1 MQTTKPNFEGKSMNS
16 SSREMSN
23 YINIKEYHEA
33 EATHPFYKEM
43 VDEMLNQIKN
53 ISSKKETR
61 VVEFGAG
68 TGLFTKELLE
78 INNLKVDAVEIDEV
92 CYSYLQNNLGNK
104 GANLI
109 LGDAITY
116 SGDYFYDVVV
126 SCFAHDHIHFDKRF
140 DYAKNVA
147 RNLAPGGFY
156 IVGHEIIPHFSN
168 EEERIKALR
177 SFQGYIIWKAIQDG
191 CEKVAGLELESLKSA
206 IAGIGDCKR
215 HMKMFEEEMQAA
227 GLKEIFRKKIGPLD
241 REDVGGVYVFVYKND
256 KLKQIWEILG

>member
-1 MQTTKPNFEGKSMNS
+1 MNP

-43 VDEMLNQIKN
+43 ADEMLNQIKK

-61 VVEFGAG
+61 IVEFGAG

-92 CYSYLQNNLGNK
+92 CYSYLRDNLGDK

-109 LGDAITY
+109 LGDAIIY
-116 SGDYFYDVVV
+116 SRDGFYDIVV

-140 DYAKNVA
+140 DYAKNVQN
-147 RNLAPGGFY
+147 NLSHSGVY
-156 IVGHEIIPHFSN
+156 IVGHEILPIFST
-168 EEERIKALR
+168 EEERRGSLR
-177 SFQGYIIWKAIQDG
+177 SFQGYIIWK
-191 CEKVAGLELESLKSA
+191 A

-241 REDVGGVYVFVYKND
+241 REDVGGVYVFVYK
-256 KLKQIWEILG
+256 K